1 MATILSYSIIS
12 SLLLTSIFGFWQ
24 IVRHAT
30 SLSPSQMRI
39 AAMTTIVA
47 SLLLPA
53 IVVPLYN
60 PATGLVQEGGIEIVK
75 PLATIVAET
84 RAATE
89 AGWLQPL
96 IYTYTIVAGIILL
109 HLLLSIGRIVLLR
122 ALSRKA
128 TSADGS
134 TVFIH
139 NRSNLSPFSWAM
151 WIFLNE
157 TDASDPNANM
167 IITHEKAHIDR
178 RHWLDIIVAQS
189 LIALQWYNPLAWMTL
204 HDLQDIHEYQADAD
218 TIGSGIPAHAYQ
230 MFIIKKTVGAR
241 FAAIANSLNHSSL
254 NKRITMM
261 LSKKSNRPSRL
272 RAVSATAVA
281 IAAAMALTTDS
292 LGQAVNH
299 LTAYDTIMATG
310 NKVKDF
316 SPTIETSAQSTS
328 TTAEI
333 LPDNAPDVLPAYPG
347 GLEGLMNF
355 LMYNVKYPEEAMKAG
370 IEGKVAV
377 KFIVGKDGHIYD
389 PIVISDTPEI
399 LNNEALRVIKLLDTF
414 EPATTNGQPVNCE
427 FVLPIN
433 FKIPKKN

>member
-12 SLLLTSIFGFWQ
+12 SLLLTAIFGFWQ

-53 IVVPLYN
+53 FVVPLYN
-60 PATGLVQEGGIEIVK
+60 PSSGLVQEGGIEIGK

-84 RAATE
+84 QAATE

-139 NRSNLSPFSWAM
+139 NRNNLSPFSWAT

-167 IITHEKAHIDR
+167 IITHTSD
-178 RHWLDIIVAQS
+178 VASQPS
-189 LIALQWYNPLAWMTL
+189 QGRPRIADGT
-204 HDLQDIHEYQADAD
+204 
-218 TIGSGIPAHAYQ
+218 GSTFLWP
-230 MFIIKKTVGAR
+230 
-241 FAAIANSLNHSSL
+241 
-254 NKRITMM
+254 
-261 LSKKSNRPSRL
+261 
-272 RAVSATAVA
+272 
-281 IAAAMALTTDS
+281 
-292 LGQAVNH
+292 NH
-299 LTAYDTIMATG
+299 L
-310 NKVKDF
+310 
-316 SPTIETSAQSTS
+316 
-328 TTAEI
+328 
-333 LPDNAPDVLPAYPG
+333 
-347 GLEGLMNF
+347 
-355 LMYNVKYPEEAMKAG
+355 
-370 IEGKVAV
+370 
-377 KFIVGKDGHIYD
+377 
-389 PIVISDTPEI
+389 
-399 LNNEALRVIKLLDTF
+399 
-414 EPATTNGQPVNCE
+414 
-427 FVLPIN
+427 
-433 FKIPKKN
+433 